1 MIRQAQAYNKINILE
16 NEIKLSEAYMQQIL
30 NEKDKLRWEY
40 MDIPGTDAELVG
52 KEMNRLNKEYNKHI
66 KRIDKNNAE
75 ISRLRRKYGI

>member
-40 MDIPGTDAELVG
+40 MDIPGTDAKLVG
-52 KEMNRLNKEYNKHI
+52 KEMNKLNKEYNKHM
-66 KRIDKNNAE
+66 KHIDKNNAE

>member
-16 NEIKLSEAYMQQIL
+16 NEIKLSEAYMQQII
-30 NEKDKLRWEY
+30 NEKDKLRWQY
-40 MDIPGTDAELVG
+40 MDIPGADAKLVG